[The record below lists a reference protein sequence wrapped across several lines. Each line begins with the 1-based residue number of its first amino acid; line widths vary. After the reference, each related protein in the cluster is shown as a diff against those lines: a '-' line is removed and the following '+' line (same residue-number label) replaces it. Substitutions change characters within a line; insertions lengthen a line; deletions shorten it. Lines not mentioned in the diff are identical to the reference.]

1 MKIEIKNRWS
11 NSVLFAHE
19 AEENSL
25 KITLLMA
32 LKARADLYGADLGGA
47 DLRGA
52 DLRGADLRGADLRGA
67 NLFGANLGGANL
79 FGANLGGANLFGANL
94 GGANLGGK
102 KLSGDRPFFQLG
114 PIGSRS
120 DYLLAFTTDSGIQLK
135 SGCFSGSIDE
145 FEIALDAQH
154 GNNGHAAEYRAA
166 LTLIRQHAAM
176 WPADVKEDAVPA

>member
-52 DLRGADLRGADLRGA
+52 DLR
-67 NLFGANLGGANL
+67 
-79 FGANLGGANLFGANL
+79 GANLFGANL